1 MLMYGEKNTS
11 YMMVMHG
18 KIKTHE
24 MWVFP
29 FSLQLYSSGHNRR
42 YENKINHDNPR

>member
-1 MLMYGEKNTS
+1 MVKKTCDTMVIHGTKNHMLMHGEKNTS

-24 MWVFP
+24 M
-29 FSLQLYSSGHNRR
+29 
-42 YENKINHDNPR
+42 

>member
-1 MLMYGEKNTS
+1 MTVMHGKNNTCDMMVMHGTKNHMLMYGEKNTS

-24 MWVFP
+24 M
-29 FSLQLYSSGHNRR
+29 
-42 YENKINHDNPR
+42 